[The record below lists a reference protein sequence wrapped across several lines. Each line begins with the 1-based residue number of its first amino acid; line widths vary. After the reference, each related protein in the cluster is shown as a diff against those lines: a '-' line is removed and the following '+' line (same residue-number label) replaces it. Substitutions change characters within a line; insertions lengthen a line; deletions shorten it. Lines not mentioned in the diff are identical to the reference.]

1 MRNIVGNLLI
11 SSGILFV
18 FIGVAGIYRFRN
30 FYSRALMA
38 ADVDTVGYITL
49 MMGVIVKQGFS
60 FFSLKVFFILVITLI
75 VNPLVSHAIVRS
87 AYISGYKIGKE

>member
-1 MRNIVGNLLI
+1 MRNIIADLVISTGIIFVG
-11 SSGILFV
+11 
-18 FIGVAGIYRFRN
+18 IGVIGTYRFKN

-38 ADVDTVGYITL
+38 ANVDTVGYITL
-49 MMGVIVKQGFS
+49 MIGVIIKQGFS
-60 FFSLKVFFILVITLI
+60 FFSLKVFFILIITLI

>member
-1 MRNIVGNLLI
+1 MRDLIGNLI
-11 SSGILFV
+11 IFSGIMFV
-18 FIGVAGIYRFRN
+18 FIGVAGIYRFKN

-38 ADVDTVGYITL
+38 ANVDTVGYITL
-49 MMGVIVKQGFS
+49 MMGVIVKQGLS
-60 FFSLKVFFILVITLI
+60 LFSLKVFFILVITLI